1 MKKLEL
7 VELAEEKLK
16 IALDAFLE
24 AQRKCKGSDEEI
36 LSELEACH
44 DHILKA
50 AQHTM
55 NVRALMK

>member
-7 VELAEEKLK
+7 VERAEEKLK

-24 AQRKCKGSDEEI
+24 AQRKCKGSDDEV

-55 NVRALMK
+55 NVRALIE

>member
-44 DHILKA
+44 DHIRMA

>member
-7 VELAEEKLK
+7 IEAAEEKLK
-16 IALDAFLE
+16 IALDAFLD
-24 AQRKCKGSDEEI
+24 AQRKCKGSDDEI

-50 AQHTM
+50 IQHTM
-55 NVRALMK
+55 NLRAIIK

>member
-7 VELAEEKLK
+7 VERAEEKLK

-55 NVRALMK
+55 NVRALME